1 MTPRTAIST
10 QPGLLLV
17 DDDENARAE
26 LNYWLSCHGFEV
38 HELADA
44 SQVMGLLS
52 RRRWDLILLDI
63 EMPGTSG
70 LELLQSIR
78 KIYPADVL
86 PVMMATA
93 RDRSCDIVGALH
105 AGANDYVTKP
115 FDLPVVLARVQTQ
128 VALSQARNELAQAN
142 HRMCQELEA
151 AARVQAALLPRVAP
165 EVPGY
170 RCAWYYRPCT
180 ELAGD
185 LLGLI
190 RVPDGRLCV
199 YVLDVVHHGVRA
211 ALWAVMI
218 NRVLSRLL
226 AECDL
231 SPAEIMEALNQE
243 FPWDDRT
250 QQYFSMQIGFL
261 NPADHLFRFASAGH
275 PGPIVV
281 YNDGRTEVLR
291 LESQLIGLAMEP
303 FENYEIALQPGDRLY
318 LFSDGMYEAHNPA
331 GVQIGTPVCAT
342 ILAEAHSRG
351 LEQSLA
357 HLTTRLQGWIGSDA
371 VPHDDISIVALQ
383 RE

>member
-1 MTPRTAIST
+1 MAPRNTIST

-26 LNYWLSCHGFEV
+26 LNYWLSCHGFDV
-38 HELADA
+38 HEVDDA
-44 SQVMGLLS
+44 QKVLSLLG

-63 EMPGTSG
+63 EMPGYSG
-70 LELLQSIR
+70 LELLSAIR
-78 KIYPADVL
+78 DRYSVDVL

-93 RDRSCDIVGALH
+93 RDRSSDIVNALQ

-115 FDLPVVLARVQTQ
+115 FDLPVVLARVRTQ
-128 VALSQARNELAQAN
+128 VALAHARNELAQAN
-142 HRMCQELEA
+142 RRMFQELEA

-165 EVPGY
+165 VFPGY
-170 RCAWYYRPCT
+170 GCAWYYRPCT

-190 RVPDGRLCV
+190 LQPDGRLCV

-218 NRVLSRLL
+218 SRVLSRLL
-226 AECDL
+226 SEGDFT
-231 SPAEIMEALNQE
+231 PAEIMEFLNRE
-243 FPWDDRT
+243 FCWDDRT
-250 QQYFSMQIGFL
+250 QQYFSMQMGFID
-261 NPADHLFRFASAGH
+261 PKEHVFRFASAGH

-281 YNDGRTEVLR
+281 YGDGRTEVMR

-303 FENYEIALQPGDRLY
+303 YENYEIALQPGDRLY
-318 LFSDGMYEAHNPA
+318 LFSDGMYEAYNPA
-331 GVQIGTPVCAT
+331 GTQIGTSVCASV
-342 ILAEAHSRG
+342 LAEARVRG

-357 HLTTRLQGWIGSDA
+357 QLTGRLQEWIGPDA
-371 VPHDDISIVALQ
+371 IPHDDISIVALE
-383 RE
+383 RT